1 MSRGLLSAGWSLW
14 RTSLH
19 QDRRKALTALAL
31 VVAGAVAWPL
41 VAVLLRVF
49 FDAVTAGRPVTAG
62 VAGVGVAVLL
72 IAGLTLGHFAHIAYF
87 ELAELDVLHVH
98 QQLMD
103 VTNGS
108 SGMAHVERPDFA
120 DKITVL
126 EQDVQQLRV
135 GLQAVLTG
143 VGLAVAMTLTTVVLA
158 VLHPLLLLLP
168 LAAVPPLLAGRRAER
183 MVNRAREGGAES
195 TRRALGLF
203 RLSTDAAAGK
213 ELRIFGLTG
222 EVRRRHRGHWQDAT
236 RRLWRAQ
243 LVASL
248 VRMTGQLAF
257 TAGYIGAVLVILR
270 DAVAGRRGVGD
281 VILVVTIAAQVNQQ
295 VAAAVGVLQDLQRL
309 RSVYRRLDEVHDLVR
324 TADRPAPPGH
334 AAAPGHPASVDH
346 PVSVDLPTPVDEPS
360 PVDHPGSVDAWSV
373 GGDPTSGGDTARDT
387 GGAGLP
393 PARLREGIR
402 LAGVTLRYPGGSQPV
417 VMGIDLH
424 LPAGATVAVVGENG
438 AGKTT
443 VVKLLCGLLAPTSG
457 RILVDGVE
465 LGELSVPRWRER
477 IAAGFQDF
485 VRFELPAR
493 HTVGV
498 GDLPRRD
505 DDPAVRAALGRA
517 GAEDLIGQL
526 DAGLDTPLGRSHT
539 DGAELSGGQWQK
551 LALGRAFMRDDPLLV
566 VLDEPTAALD
576 AEAEHALFAR
586 YRDQAREVAGRTGAV
601 SVFVSHRFSTV
612 QLADVIVVLADG
624 GVAEVGSHADLLAA
638 GGHYAE
644 MFELQA
650 RAYR

>member
-1 MSRGLLSAGWSLW
+1 MNRGLLSAGWALW
-14 RTSLH
+14 RTSLR
-19 QDRRKALTALAL
+19 QDRRKALTALLL

-41 VAVLLRVF
+41 VAVLLRVL
-49 FDAVTAGRPVTAG
+49 FDAVTAGRPVAASL
-62 VAGVGVAVLL
+62 AGVGVAVGL

-98 QQLMD
+98 QELMD
-103 VTNGS
+103 ATNGTP
-108 SGMAHVERPDFA
+108 GMAHFERSEFA

-126 EQDVQQLRV
+126 EQDVEQLRV

-143 VGLAVAMTLTTVVLA
+143 VGLAVAMTLTSVVLA

-168 LAAVPPLLAGRRAER
+168 LAAVPPLLAGRWAER
-183 MVNRAREGGAES
+183 MVNRAREAGAES
-195 TRRALGLF
+195 TRRAAGLF
-203 RLSTDAAAGK
+203 GLATDAAAGK
-213 ELRIFGLTG
+213 ELRVFGLTG

-257 TAGYIGAVLVILR
+257 AAGYVLAVLLILR

-281 VILVVTIAAQVNQQ
+281 VVLVVTIAAQVNQQ

-324 TADRPAPPGH
+324 TADRHPSPGDPVPGH
-334 AAAPGHPASVDH
+334 APAGPAVAF
-346 PVSVDLPTPVDEPS
+346 
-360 PVDHPGSVDAWSV
+360 GSVAV
-373 GGDPTSGGDTARDT
+373 GV
-387 GGAGLP
+387 P

-402 LAGVTLRYPGGSQPV
+402 LAGVTLRYPGGAEPV
-417 VMGIDLH
+417 VTGLDLH

-443 VVKLLCGLLAPTSG
+443 VVKLLCGLLTPTSG

-465 LGELSVPRWRER
+465 LAALSLPAWRER

-493 HTVGV
+493 QAVGV

-505 DDPAVRAALGRA
+505 DDRAVRTALGRA
-517 GAEDLIGQL
+517 GADDLVGQL
-526 DAGLDTPLGRSHT
+526 DEGLDTPLGRSHT

-576 AEAEHALFAR
+576 AEAEYALFAR
-586 YRDQAREVAGRTGAV
+586 YREQAREVAARTGAV

-612 QLADVIVVLADG
+612 QLADLIVVLADG
-624 GVAEVGSHADLLAA
+624 GVAEAGSHADLLAA
-638 GGHYAE
+638 GGRYAE

>member
-1 MSRGLLSAGWSLW
+1 MNRGLLSAGWALW
-14 RTSLH
+14 RTSLR
-19 QDRRKALTALAL
+19 QDRRKALTALVL

-41 VAVLLRVF
+41 VAVLLRVL
-49 FDAVTAGRPVTAG
+49 FDAVTAGRPVAASL
-62 VAGVGVAVLL
+62 AGVGVAVGL

-98 QQLMD
+98 QELMD
-103 VTNGS
+103 ATNGTP
-108 SGMAHVERPDFA
+108 GMAHFERSAFA

-126 EQDVQQLRV
+126 EQDVEQLRV

-143 VGLAVAMTLTTVVLA
+143 VGLAVAMALTTVVLA

-168 LAAVPPLLAGRRAER
+168 LAAVPPLLAGRWAER
-183 MVNRAREGGAES
+183 TVDRAREAGAES
-195 TRRALGLF
+195 TRRAAGLF
-203 RLSTDAAAGK
+203 RLATDAAAGK

-257 TAGYIGAVLVILR
+257 AAGYVLAVLLILR

-309 RSVYRRLDEVHDLVR
+309 RSVYHRLDEVHDLVR
-324 TADRPAPPGH
+324 TADRH
-334 AAAPGHPASVDH
+334 
-346 PVSVDLPTPVDEPS
+346 PTP
-360 PVDHPGSVDAWSV
+360 
-373 GGDPTSGGDTARDT
+373 GDPTPGHTAAGPT
-387 GGAGLP
+387 VGAGSTAALGSVAAGAP

-402 LAGVTLRYPGGSQPV
+402 LAGVTLCYPGGAEPV
-417 VMGIDLH
+417 VDGLDLH

-443 VVKLLCGLLAPTSG
+443 VVKLLCGLLTPTSG

-465 LGELSVPRWRER
+465 LATLSLPAWRAR

-493 HTVGV
+493 QAVGV

-505 DDPAVRAALGRA
+505 DDQAVRTALGRA
-517 GAEDLIGQL
+517 GADDLVGQL
-526 DAGLDTPLGRSHT
+526 DEGLDTPLGRSHT

-576 AEAEHALFAR
+576 AEAEYALFAR
-586 YRDQAREVAGRTGAV
+586 YREQAREVAARTGAI

-612 QLADVIVVLADG
+612 QLADLIVVLADG
-624 GVAEVGSHADLLAA
+624 AVAEAGSHADLLAA
-638 GGHYAE
+638 GGQYAE

>member
-1 MSRGLLSAGWSLW
+1 MNRGLLSAGWALW
-14 RTSLH
+14 RTSLR
-19 QDRRKALTALAL
+19 QDRRKALTALVL

-41 VAVLLRVF
+41 VAVLLRVL
-49 FDAVTAGRPVTAG
+49 FDAVTAGRPVAASL
-62 VAGVGVAVLL
+62 AGVGVAVGL

-98 QQLMD
+98 QELMD
-103 VTNGS
+103 ATNGTP
-108 SGMAHVERPDFA
+108 GMAHFERSEFA

-126 EQDVQQLRV
+126 EQDVEQLRV

-143 VGLAVAMTLTTVVLA
+143 VGLAVAMTLTSVVLA

-168 LAAVPPLLAGRRAER
+168 LAAVPPLLAGRWAER
-183 MVNRAREGGAES
+183 MVNRAREAGAES
-195 TRRALGLF
+195 TRRAAGLF
-203 RLSTDAAAGK
+203 GLATDAAAGK
-213 ELRIFGLTG
+213 ELRVFGLTG

-257 TAGYIGAVLVILR
+257 AAGYVLAVLLILR

-281 VILVVTIAAQVNQQ
+281 VVLVVTIAAQVNQQ

-324 TADRPAPPGH
+324 AADRHPSPGDPSPGH
-334 AAAPGHPASVDH
+334 AAA
-346 PVSVDLPTPVDEPS
+346 
-360 PVDHPGSVDAWSV
+360 GSAVALGSAVAV
-373 GGDPTSGGDTARDT
+373 GA
-387 GGAGLP
+387 P

-402 LAGVTLRYPGGSQPV
+402 LAGVTLRYPGGTEPV
-417 VMGIDLH
+417 VTGLDLH

-443 VVKLLCGLLAPTSG
+443 LVKLLCGLLTPTSG

-465 LGELSVPRWRER
+465 LARLSLPAWRER

-493 HTVGV
+493 QAVGV

-505 DDPAVRAALGRA
+505 DDQAVRTALGRA
-517 GAEDLIGQL
+517 GADDLVGQL
-526 DAGLDTPLGRSHT
+526 DEGLDTPLGRSHT

-576 AEAEHALFAR
+576 AEAEYALFAR
-586 YRDQAREVAGRTGAV
+586 YREQAREVAARTGAV

-612 QLADVIVVLADG
+612 QLADLIVVLADG
-624 GVAEVGSHADLLAA
+624 AVAEAGSHADLLAA
-638 GGHYAE
+638 GGQYAE

>member
-1 MSRGLLSAGWSLW
+1 MNRGLLSAGWALW
-14 RTSLH
+14 RTSLR
-19 QDRRKALTALAL
+19 QDRRKALTALVL

-41 VAVLLRVF
+41 VAVLLRVLF
-49 FDAVTAGRPVTAG
+49 EAVTAGRPVAASL
-62 VAGVGVAVLL
+62 AGVGVAVGL

-98 QQLMD
+98 QELMD
-103 VTNGS
+103 ATNGTP
-108 SGMAHVERPDFA
+108 GMAHFERSEFA

-126 EQDVQQLRV
+126 EEDVEQLRV

-143 VGLAVAMTLTTVVLA
+143 VGLAVAMTLTTVLLA

-168 LAAVPPLLAGRRAER
+168 LAAVPPLLAGRWAER
-183 MVNRAREGGAES
+183 IVNRAREAGAES
-195 TRRALGLF
+195 TRRASGLF
-203 RLSTDAAAGK
+203 GLATDAAAGK
-213 ELRIFGLTG
+213 ELRVFGLTG

-257 TAGYIGAVLVILR
+257 AAGYVLAVLLILR

-281 VILVVTIAAQVNQQ
+281 VVLVVTIAAQVNQQ

-324 TADRPAPPGH
+324 AADRHPTPADPTPGH
-334 AAAPGHPASVDH
+334 TAVGPTIGVGPAIALGSDAGVGSTAAF
-346 PVSVDLPTPVDEPS
+346 
-360 PVDHPGSVDAWSV
+360 GSVA
-373 GGDPTSGGDTARDT
+373 A
-387 GGAGLP
+387 GAP

-402 LAGVTLRYPGGSQPV
+402 LAGVTLRYPGGAEPV
-417 VMGIDLH
+417 VTGLDLH

-443 VVKLLCGLLAPTSG
+443 VVKLLCGLLTPTSG

-465 LGELSVPRWRER
+465 LAALSMPGWRER

-493 HTVGV
+493 QAVGV

-505 DDPAVRAALGRA
+505 DDQAVRTALGRA
-517 GAEDLIGQL
+517 GADDLVGQL
-526 DAGLDTPLGRSHT
+526 DEGLDTPLGRSHT

-576 AEAEHALFAR
+576 AEAEYALFAR
-586 YRDQAREVAGRTGAV
+586 YREQAREVAARTGAV

-612 QLADVIVVLADG
+612 QLADLIVVLADG
-624 GVAEVGSHADLLAA
+624 GVAEAGSHADLLAA
-638 GGHYAE
+638 GGRYAE
-644 MFELQA
+644 MFEIQA

>member
-1 MSRGLLSAGWSLW
+1 MNRGLLSAGWALW
-14 RTSLH
+14 RTSLR
-19 QDRRKALTALAL
+19 QDRRKALTALVL

-41 VAVLLRVF
+41 VAVLLRVL
-49 FDAVTAGRPVTAG
+49 FDAVTAGRPVAAFL
-62 VAGVGVAVLL
+62 AGVGVAVGL

-98 QQLMD
+98 QELMD
-103 VTNGS
+103 ATNGTP
-108 SGMAHVERPDFA
+108 GMAHFERSEFA

-126 EQDVQQLRV
+126 EQDVEQLRV

-143 VGLAVAMTLTTVVLA
+143 VGLAVAMTLTSVVLA

-168 LAAVPPLLAGRRAER
+168 LAAVPPLLAGRWAER
-183 MVNRAREGGAES
+183 MVNRAREAGAES
-195 TRRALGLF
+195 TRRAAGLF
-203 RLSTDAAAGK
+203 GLATDAAAGK
-213 ELRIFGLTG
+213 ELRVFGLTG

-257 TAGYIGAVLVILR
+257 AAGYVLAVLLVLR

-281 VILVVTIAAQVNQQ
+281 VVLVVTIAAQVNQQ

-324 TADRPAPPGH
+324 AADRHPSPGH
-334 AAAPGHPASVDH
+334 VPAGSIAPA
-346 PVSVDLPTPVDEPS
+346 
-360 PVDHPGSVDAWSV
+360 GSAVALGSAVAV
-373 GGDPTSGGDTARDT
+373 GA
-387 GGAGLP
+387 P

-402 LAGVTLRYPGGSQPV
+402 LAGVTLRYPGGAEPV
-417 VMGIDLH
+417 VTGLDLH

-443 VVKLLCGLLAPTSG
+443 VVKLLCGLLTPTSG

-465 LGELSVPRWRER
+465 LAALSLPAWRER

-493 HTVGV
+493 QAVGV

-505 DDPAVRAALGRA
+505 DNRAVRTALGRA
-517 GAEDLIGQL
+517 GADDLVGQL
-526 DAGLDTPLGRSHT
+526 DEGLDTPLGRSHT

-576 AEAEHALFAR
+576 AEAEYALFAR
-586 YRDQAREVAGRTGAV
+586 YREQAREVAARTGAV

-612 QLADVIVVLADG
+612 QLADLIVVLADG
-624 GVAEVGSHADLLAA
+624 AVAEAGSHADLLAA
-638 GGHYAE
+638 GGQYAE

>member
-1 MSRGLLSAGWSLW
+1 MNRGLLSAGWALW
-14 RTSLH
+14 RTSLR
-19 QDRRKALTALAL
+19 QDRRKALTALVL

-41 VAVLLRVF
+41 VAVLLRVL
-49 FDAVTAGRPVTAG
+49 FDAVTAGRPVAAFL
-62 VAGVGVAVLL
+62 AGVGVAVGL

-98 QQLMD
+98 QELMD
-103 VTNGS
+103 ATNGTP
-108 SGMAHVERPDFA
+108 GMAHFERSEFA

-126 EQDVQQLRV
+126 EQDVEQLRV

-168 LAAVPPLLAGRRAER
+168 LAAVPPLLAGRWAER
-183 MVNRAREGGAES
+183 MVNRAREAVAES
-195 TRRALGLF
+195 TRRAAGLF
-203 RLSTDAAAGK
+203 RLATDAAAGK
-213 ELRIFGLTG
+213 ELRLFGLTG

-257 TAGYIGAVLVILR
+257 AAGYVLAVLLILR

-324 TADRPAPPGH
+324 AADRHPSPADPVPGPVALGPAVTVGPAAVGAPP
-334 AAAPGHPASVDH
+334 P
-346 PVSVDLPTPVDEPS
+346 
-360 PVDHPGSVDAWSV
+360 
-373 GGDPTSGGDTARDT
+373 
-387 GGAGLP
+387 
-393 PARLREGIR
+393 RLREGIR
-402 LAGVTLRYPGGSQPV
+402 LAGVTLRYPGRAEPV
-417 VMGIDLH
+417 VTGLDLH

-443 VVKLLCGLLAPTSG
+443 LVKLLCGLLTPTSG

-465 LGELSVPRWRER
+465 LAALSLPGWRER

-493 HTVGV
+493 QTVGV

-505 DDPAVRAALGRA
+505 DDQAVRTALGRA
-517 GAEDLIGQL
+517 GADDLVGQL
-526 DAGLDTPLGRSHT
+526 DEGLDTPLGRSHT

-576 AEAEHALFAR
+576 AEAEYALFAR
-586 YRDQAREVAGRTGAV
+586 YRGQAREVAARTGAV

-612 QLADVIVVLADG
+612 QLADLIVVLADG
-624 GVAEVGSHADLLAA
+624 GVAEAGSHADLLAA
-638 GGHYAE
+638 GGQYAE

>member
-1 MSRGLLSAGWSLW
+1 MNRGVLSAGWALW
-14 RTSLH
+14 RTSLR
-19 QDRRKALTALAL
+19 QDRRKALTALVL

-41 VAVLLRVF
+41 VAVLLRVL
-49 FDAVTAGRPVTAG
+49 FDAVTAGRSVAASL
-62 VAGVGVAVLL
+62 AGVGVAVGL

-98 QQLMD
+98 QELMD
-103 VTNGS
+103 ATNGTP
-108 SGMAHVERPDFA
+108 GMAHFERSAFA

-126 EQDVQQLRV
+126 EQDVEQLRV

-143 VGLAVAMTLTTVVLA
+143 VGLAVAMALTTVVLA

-168 LAAVPPLLAGRRAER
+168 LAAVPPLLAGRWAER
-183 MVNRAREGGAES
+183 TVDRAREAGAES
-195 TRRALGLF
+195 TRRAAGLF
-203 RLSTDAAAGK
+203 RLATDAAAGK

-257 TAGYIGAVLVILR
+257 AAGYVLAVLLILR

-295 VAAAVGVLQDLQRL
+295 VAGAVGVLQDLQRL
-309 RSVYRRLDEVHDLVR
+309 RSVYHRLDEVHDLVR
-324 TADRPAPPGH
+324 TADRH
-334 AAAPGHPASVDH
+334 
-346 PVSVDLPTPVDEPS
+346 PTP
-360 PVDHPGSVDAWSV
+360 
-373 GGDPTSGGDTARDT
+373 GDPTPGHTAAGPT
-387 GGAGLP
+387 VGAGSTAALGSVAAGAP

-402 LAGVTLRYPGGSQPV
+402 LAGVTLCYPGGAEPV
-417 VMGIDLH
+417 VDGLDLH

-443 VVKLLCGLLAPTSG
+443 VVKLLCGLLTPTSG

-465 LGELSVPRWRER
+465 LAALSLPAWRAR

-493 HTVGV
+493 QAVGV

-505 DDPAVRAALGRA
+505 DDQAVRTALGRA
-517 GAEDLIGQL
+517 GTDDLVGQL
-526 DAGLDTPLGRSHT
+526 DEGLDTPLGRSHT

-576 AEAEHALFAR
+576 AEAEYALFAR
-586 YRDQAREVAGRTGAV
+586 YREQAREVAARTGAI

-612 QLADVIVVLADG
+612 QLADLIVVLADG
-624 GVAEVGSHADLLAA
+624 AVAEAGSHADLLAA
-638 GGHYAE
+638 GGQYAE

>member
-1 MSRGLLSAGWSLW
+1 MNRGLLSAGWALW
-14 RTSLH
+14 RTSLR
-19 QDRRKALTALAL
+19 QDRRKALTALVL

-41 VAVLLRVF
+41 VAVLLRVL
-49 FDAVTAGRPVTAG
+49 FDAVTAGRPVAASL
-62 VAGVGVAVLL
+62 AGVGVAVGL

-98 QQLMD
+98 QELMD
-103 VTNGS
+103 ATNGTP
-108 SGMAHVERPDFA
+108 GMAHFERSAFA

-126 EQDVQQLRV
+126 EQDVEQLRV

-143 VGLAVAMTLTTVVLA
+143 VGLAVAMALTTVVLA

-168 LAAVPPLLAGRRAER
+168 LAAVPPLLAGRWAER
-183 MVNRAREGGAES
+183 TVDRAREAGAES
-195 TRRALGLF
+195 TRRAAGLF
-203 RLSTDAAAGK
+203 RLATDAAAGK

-257 TAGYIGAVLVILR
+257 AAGYVLAVLLILR

-295 VAAAVGVLQDLQRL
+295 VAGAVGVLQDLQRL
-309 RSVYRRLDEVHDLVR
+309 RSVYHRLDEVHDLVR
-324 TADRPAPPGH
+324 TADRH
-334 AAAPGHPASVDH
+334 
-346 PVSVDLPTPVDEPS
+346 PTP
-360 PVDHPGSVDAWSV
+360 
-373 GGDPTSGGDTARDT
+373 GDPTPGHTAAGPT
-387 GGAGLP
+387 VGAGSTAALGSVAAGAP

-402 LAGVTLRYPGGSQPV
+402 LAGVTLCYPGGAEPV
-417 VMGIDLH
+417 VDGLDLH

-443 VVKLLCGLLAPTSG
+443 VVKLLCGLLTPTSG

-465 LGELSVPRWRER
+465 LAALSLPAWRAR

-493 HTVGV
+493 QAVGV

-505 DDPAVRAALGRA
+505 DDQAVRTALGRA
-517 GAEDLIGQL
+517 GADDLVGQL
-526 DAGLDTPLGRSHT
+526 DEGLDTPLGRSHT

-576 AEAEHALFAR
+576 AEAEYALFAR
-586 YRDQAREVAGRTGAV
+586 YREQAREVAARTGAI

-612 QLADVIVVLADG
+612 QLADLIVVLADG
-624 GVAEVGSHADLLAA
+624 AVAEAGSHADLLAA
-638 GGHYAE
+638 GGQYAE

>member
-1 MSRGLLSAGWSLW
+1 MNRGLFSAGWELW
-14 RTSLH
+14 RTSLR
-19 QDRRKALTALAL
+19 QDRRKALTALVL
-31 VVAGAVAWPL
+31 VVAGAVALPL

-49 FDAVTAGRPVTAG
+49 FDAVTAGRPVAASL
-62 VAGVGVAVLL
+62 AGVGVAVGL

-98 QQLMD
+98 QELMAA
-103 VTNGS
+103 TNGTP
-108 SGMAHVERPDFA
+108 GMAHFERSAFA
-120 DKITVL
+120 DKIAVL
-126 EQDVQQLRV
+126 EQDVEQLRV

-143 VGLAVAMTLTTVVLA
+143 VGLAVAMTLTSVVLA

-168 LAAVPPLLAGRRAER
+168 LAAVPPLLAGRWAER
-183 MVNRAREGGAES
+183 MVNRAREAGAES
-195 TRRALGLF
+195 TRRAAGLF
-203 RLSTDAAAGK
+203 RLATDAAAGK
-213 ELRIFGLTG
+213 ELRVFGLTG

-257 TAGYIGAVLVILR
+257 AAGYVLAVLLILR

-324 TADRPAPPGH
+324 TADRH
-334 AAAPGHPASVDH
+334 
-346 PVSVDLPTPVDEPS
+346 PS
-360 PVDHPGSVDAWSV
+360 PAGPVPDDPMPGRAAVEPPA
-373 GGDPTSGGDTARDT
+373 AL
-387 GGAGLP
+387 GAIAAGAP

-402 LAGVTLRYPGGSQPV
+402 LAGVTLRYPGGSTPV
-417 VMGIDLH
+417 VTGLDLH

-443 VVKLLCGLLAPTSG
+443 VVKLLCGLLTPTSG

-465 LGELSVPRWRER
+465 LAALSLPAWRER

-493 HTVGV
+493 QAVGV

-505 DDPAVRAALGRA
+505 DDPAVRTALGRA
-517 GAEDLIGQL
+517 GADDLVGQL
-526 DAGLDTPLGRSHT
+526 DEGLDTPLGRSHT

-576 AEAEHALFAR
+576 AEAEYALFAR
-586 YRDQAREVAGRTGAV
+586 YREQAREVAARTGAV

-612 QLADVIVVLADG
+612 QLADLIVVLADG
-624 GVAEVGSHADLLAA
+624 GVAEAGSHADLLAA
-638 GGHYAE
+638 GGQYAE

>member
-1 MSRGLLSAGWSLW
+1 MLSAGWALW
-14 RTSLH
+14 RTSLR
-19 QDRRKALTALAL
+19 QDRRKALTALVL

-41 VAVLLRVF
+41 VAVLLRVL
-49 FDAVTAGRPVTAG
+49 FDAVTAGRSVAASL
-62 VAGVGVAVLL
+62 AGVGVAVGL

-98 QQLMD
+98 QELMD
-103 VTNGS
+103 ATNGTP
-108 SGMAHVERPDFA
+108 GMAHFERSAFA

-126 EQDVQQLRV
+126 EQDVEQLRV

-143 VGLAVAMTLTTVVLA
+143 VGLAVAMALTTVVLA

-168 LAAVPPLLAGRRAER
+168 LAAVPPLLAGRWAER
-183 MVNRAREGGAES
+183 TVDRAREAGAES
-195 TRRALGLF
+195 TRRAAGLF
-203 RLSTDAAAGK
+203 RLATDAAAGK

-257 TAGYIGAVLVILR
+257 AAGYVLAVLLILR

-295 VAAAVGVLQDLQRL
+295 VAGAVGVLQDLQRL
-309 RSVYRRLDEVHDLVR
+309 RSVYHRLDEVHDLVR
-324 TADRPAPPGH
+324 TADRH
-334 AAAPGHPASVDH
+334 
-346 PVSVDLPTPVDEPS
+346 PTP
-360 PVDHPGSVDAWSV
+360 
-373 GGDPTSGGDTARDT
+373 GDPTPGHTAAGPT
-387 GGAGLP
+387 VGAGSTAALGSVAAGAP

-402 LAGVTLRYPGGSQPV
+402 LAGVTLCYPGGAEPV
-417 VMGIDLH
+417 VDGLDLH

-443 VVKLLCGLLAPTSG
+443 VVKLLCGLLTPTSG

-465 LGELSVPRWRER
+465 LAALSLPAWRAR

-493 HTVGV
+493 QAVGV

-505 DDPAVRAALGRA
+505 DDQAVRTALGRA
-517 GAEDLIGQL
+517 GADDLVGQL
-526 DAGLDTPLGRSHT
+526 DEGLDTPLGRSHT

-576 AEAEHALFAR
+576 AEAEYALFAR
-586 YRDQAREVAGRTGAV
+586 YREQAREVAARTGAI

-612 QLADVIVVLADG
+612 QLADLIVVLADG
-624 GVAEVGSHADLLAA
+624 AVAEAGSHADLLAA
-638 GGHYAE
+638 GGQYAE